1 MNNTYEPKTHA
12 AALSLALL
20 LAIRATSDEKSA
32 EAKNLA
38 STIAHQMDDL
48 EQVQAV
54 RDLVEACLAY
64 FTGEPA

>member
-1 MNNTYEPKTHA
+1 MNNNYEPKTHA
-12 AALSLALL
+12 AALSIALL
-20 LAIRATSDEKSA
+20 LAIRATSDEKAA

-54 RDLVEACLAY
+54 RDSVEACLAY

>member
-1 MNNTYEPKTHA
+1 MPQSYEPKSHA

-32 EAKNLA
+32 EAKKLA

-54 RDLVEACLAY
+54 RDSVEACLAY

>member
-1 MNNTYEPKTHA
+1 
-12 AALSLALL
+12 LL

-54 RDLVEACLAY
+54 RDSVEACLAY

>member
-1 MNNTYEPKTHA
+1 MNTTYEPKTHA

-32 EAKNLA
+32 EAKSLA

-48 EQVQAV
+48 AQVQAV
-54 RDLVEACLAY
+54 KDSVEACLAY